1 MMVYSTIVL
10 FVLIAFTS
18 LAVDFGRAQLAKS
31 ELRAAVDAAARYGAQ
46 GFSTSTVVAKAKA
59 AAAENRVDGR
69 AFALQTADV
78 ELGVWRG
85 NAFYS
90 SGAGVSA
97 VRVTGKLSNA
107 RGTAVPL
114 VFAGIFGQKT
124 VDLTVQ
130 AVATYTAP
138 SSVTNVAYAKGNPWL
153 SGMPTGTTANDFDSA
168 PSASPT
174 QVSGMTIVE
183 GSALNFSFT
192 GNASYL
198 PGRTTNGPDGNL
210 SRNIYNGWYTGY
222 NTGHEN
228 GMSNLTAPIAGVVGV
243 FLNDAQPNTQGALP
257 EDLDFSTPESRDFS
271 SLAPKLRQP
280 FFIGDGLREDHTTVQ
295 TFIVPSGATRLFI
308 GIMDGQQWSDN
319 SGSFTTDVSRPM
331 SISLVK

>member
-1 MMVYSTIVL
+1 MVYSTIVL

-46 GFSTSTVVAKAKA
+46 GFADSTVIARAKA

-78 ELGVWRG
+78 EIGVWRSNG
-85 NAFYS
+85 FHSNGS
-90 SGAGVSA
+90 GVSA

-114 VFAGIFGQKT
+114 LFAGIFGQKT
-124 VDLTVQ
+124 VDITVQ
-130 AVATYTAP
+130 AVATYTP
-138 SSVTNVAYAKGNPWL
+138 SASVNNIAYAKGNPWL
-153 SGMPTGTTANDFDSA
+153 AGMPVGTTANDFDSA
-168 PSASPT
+168 PAASPT
-174 QVSGMTIVE
+174 LVSGMTIDE

-192 GNASYL
+192 GNATYL
-198 PGRTTNGPDGNL
+198 PGKATNGPDGNL
-210 SRNIYNGWYTGY
+210 SRNIYNGWYTGF

-243 FLNDAQPNTQGALP
+243 FLNDSRPDTQGALP
-257 EDLDFSTPESRDFS
+257 PDLDFSTPESRDFS
-271 SLAPKLRQP
+271 TLSPKLRQP
-280 FFIGDGLREDHTTVQ
+280 FFIGDGLREDGSTVQ
-295 TFIVPSGATRLFI
+295 TFVVPSGATRLYI
-308 GIMDGQQWSDN
+308 GIMDGQQWTDN
-319 SGSFTTDVSRPM
+319 SGSFTTGVIRPM
-331 SISLVK
+331 AISLVK